1 MQVFDLPASFL
12 TALNAGL
19 AIYADTVPAS
29 RTEDVSTC
37 EKYVIQQ
44 NGAYSAF
51 SIAMNHNVKTL
62 KTRVLI
68 LGVESSTLLDLFEYV
83 ESMLP
88 RIQGPML
95 IPTIA
100 MELQAHSLSMTIK
113 NCRRHIHTI
122 ETTTGMR
129 QFNYPHEK
137 RGDNALDWKS
147 LDLISITRELSSFLA
162 RFAFIKMQAETGRH
176 LVQQMIR
183 STNLLVVDNGQQE
196 LVYKL
201 QHIDNWFL
209 GVAANCGY
217 LSERATAQSQT
228 DSSTNIEIAQ
238 SSREIAE
245 QSHKEN
251 GAMRSLAE
259 LGRQDNEL
267 MIQIARDSRAVAL
280 AAAQDSAAMQVIAA
294 VTMLFLPATFTATR
308 RNHGC
313 PHGPGSGLGSH
324 V

>member
-1 MQVFDLPASFL
+1 
-12 TALNAGL
+12 
-19 AIYADTVPAS
+19 
-29 RTEDVSTC
+29 
-37 EKYVIQQ
+37 
-44 NGAYSAF
+44 
-51 SIAMNHNVKTL
+51 
-62 KTRVLI
+62 
-68 LGVESSTLLDLFEYV
+68 
-83 ESMLP
+83 
-88 RIQGPML
+88 
-95 IPTIA
+95 

-137 RGDNALDWKS
+137 KGDSASDWKS
-147 LDLISITRELSSFLA
+147 LDLISISRELSSFLA

-183 STNLLVVDNGQQE
+183 STNLLIVDNDQRE

-228 DSSTNIEIAQ
+228 VYCLIASQDSSTNIEIAQ

-294 VTMLFLPATFTATR
+294 VTMLFLPATFTATTTTE
-308 RNHGC
+308 
-313 PHGPGSGLGSH
+313 L
-324 V
+324 